1 VRPPP
6 DTAIDTAP
14 PSPVPFAVTI
24 ATSTL
29 PGGGVNEAVVIV
41 LALAADA
48 NAGDDVST
56 VGVNEVAGGTS

>member
-1 VRPPP
+1 
-6 DTAIDTAP
+6 
-14 PSPVPFAVTI
+14 VTI